1 MTPLD
6 CVRDGSPIFNMWLT
20 LTCRLPN
27 AVRSTASVLQRGT
40 RGSGACDTN
49 KERHSTLGNSKKEK
63 TYLVVEIMPA
73 RGSGVSMG

>member
-27 AVRSTASVLQRGT
+27 AVRSTASVLQARDEGVRG
-40 RGSGACDTN
+40 
-49 KERHSTLGNSKKEK
+49 
-63 TYLVVEIMPA
+63 V
-73 RGSGVSMG
+73 